1 MLAIFKPVFA
11 SVWKRKETKIF
22 LAFAFLF
29 PTLFLATTFLPKG
42 SNFMVPSV
50 SDGYLYSFVA
60 LTSSLFKSSIAF
72 TLPILALFYLTYT
85 VFKGEADSH
94 TMFLYKDIKRQDI
107 FWAKVLSLVTIV
119 LIYTGIFLLVMVPYY
134 YTRIGHLDYATLTFW
149 DHLYVMENAAFA
161 QSILGSML
169 DMLVCVLL
177 AACVSLYSG
186 VGATMAVAFGYSLGS
201 SILAVFGLASLF
213 PTGNINALYEGAS
226 LFSTLGTSV
235 LVTLVY
241 STVLAYLTLKYFK
254 EMEF

>member
-22 LAFAFLF
+22 LAFALLF

-149 DHLYVMENAAFA
+149 DHLADENAGFA
-161 QSILGSML
+161 QSILGGML

-201 SILAVFGLASLF
+201 SILAIFGLASFF

-254 EMEF
+254 KMEF

>member
-1 MLAIFKPVFA
+1 MLAIFKPVFV

-29 PTLFLATTFLPKG
+29 PTLFLASTFLPKG
-42 SNFMVPSV
+42 SNFMVPGA

-60 LTSSLFKSSIAF
+60 LTGSLFKSSNDF

-119 LIYTGIFLLVMVPYY
+119 LIYTGIFLLVMVVYF
-134 YTRIGHLDYATLTFW
+134 YTRFGHMDYATLTFW
-149 DHLYVMENAAFA
+149 DQLADENAGFV
-161 QSILGSML
+161 QSILGGML

-201 SILAVFGLASLF
+201 SILGVFGLASFF

-226 LFSTLGTSV
+226 LFSTLGTSI

-241 STVLAYLTLKYFK
+241 STVLAYMTLKYFK
-254 EMEF
+254 KMEF

>member
-22 LAFAFLF
+22 LASAFLF
-29 PTLFLATTFLPKG
+29 PTLFLASTFLPKG

-119 LIYTGIFLLVMVPYY
+119 LIYTVIFLLVMVPYY

-161 QSILGSML
+161 QSILGGML
-169 DMLVCVLL
+169 DMFVCILL

-201 SILAVFGLASLF
+201 SILAVFGLASFF
-213 PTGNINALYEGAS
+213 PTGNINVLYEGAS

-241 STVLAYLTLKYFK
+241 STVLAYLTLKCFK
-254 EMEF
+254 KMEF

>member
-22 LAFAFLF
+22 LSFAFLF
-29 PTLFLATTFLPKG
+29 PTLFLASTFLPKG
-42 SNFMVPSV
+42 SNFMVSGA

-60 LTSSLFKSSIAF
+60 LTGSLFKSSNDF

-149 DHLYVMENAAFA
+149 DHLADENAGFA
-161 QSILGSML
+161 QSILGGML

-201 SILAVFGLASLF
+201 SILAVFGLASFF

-235 LVTLVY
+235 LVTLFY

-254 EMEF
+254 KMEF

>member
-29 PTLFLATTFLPKG
+29 PTLFLASTFLPKG
-42 SNFMVPSV
+42 SNFMVPGA
-50 SDGYLYSFVA
+50 SDGYLYSFVV
-60 LTSSLFKSSIAF
+60 LTGSLFKSSNDF

-119 LIYTGIFLLVMVPYY
+119 LIYTGIFLLVMVVYY
-134 YTRIGHLDYATLTFW
+134 YTRIGYLDYATLTFW
-149 DHLYVMENAAFA
+149 DHLADENAGFA
-161 QSILGSML
+161 QSILGGML

-201 SILAVFGLASLF
+201 SILAVFGLASFF

-241 STVLAYLTLKYFK
+241 STALAYLTLKYFK
-254 EMEF
+254 KMEF

>member
-22 LAFAFLF
+22 LAFALLF
-29 PTLFLATTFLPKG
+29 PTLFLASTFLPKG
-42 SNFMVPSV
+42 SNFMVPGA
-50 SDGYLYSFVA
+50 SDGYLYSFVTLA
-60 LTSSLFKSSIAF
+60 GVVFKSASDF
-72 TLPILALFYLTYT
+72 VLPILALFYLTFT

-119 LIYTGIFLLVMVPYY
+119 LIYTGIFFLVMVVYY
-134 YTRIGHLDYATLTFW
+134 YTRIGHMDYATLTFW
-149 DHLYVMENAAFA
+149 DHLADENAGFA
-161 QSILGSML
+161 QRILGGML
-169 DMLVCVLL
+169 DMFVCILL

-201 SILAVFGLASLF
+201 SILAVFGLASFF

-226 LFSTLGTSV
+226 LFSTLGASV

-254 EMEF
+254 KMEF

>member
-22 LAFAFLF
+22 LSFAFLF
-29 PTLFLATTFLPKG
+29 PTLFLASTFLPKG

-149 DHLYVMENAAFA
+149 DHLADENAGFA
-161 QSILGSML
+161 QSILGGML

-201 SILAVFGLASLF
+201 SILAVFGLASFF

-235 LVTLVY
+235 LVTLFY

-254 EMEF
+254 KMEF

>member
-29 PTLFLATTFLPKG
+29 PTLFLASTFLPKG
-42 SNFMVPSV
+42 SNFMVPGA
-50 SDGYLYSFVA
+50 SDGYLYSFVV
-60 LTSSLFKSSIAF
+60 LTGSLFKSSNDF

-149 DHLYVMENAAFA
+149 DHLADENAGFA
-161 QSILGSML
+161 QSILGGML

-201 SILAVFGLASLF
+201 SILAVFGLASFF

-226 LFSTLGTSV
+226 LFLILGTSI

-254 EMEF
+254 KMEF

>member
-22 LAFAFLF
+22 LSFAFLF
-29 PTLFLATTFLPKG
+29 PTLFLASTFLPKG
-42 SNFMVPSV
+42 SNFMVSGA

-60 LTSSLFKSSIAF
+60 LTGSLLKSSNDF
-72 TLPILALFYLTYT
+72 TLPILVLFYLTYT

-149 DHLYVMENAAFA
+149 DHLADENAGFA
-161 QSILGSML
+161 QSILGGML

-201 SILAVFGLASLF
+201 SILAVFGLASFF

-235 LVTLVY
+235 LVTLFY

-254 EMEF
+254 KMEF

>member
-42 SNFMVPSV
+42 SNFMVPHV
-50 SDGYLYSFVA
+50 TNGYLLSFVA
-60 LTSSLFKSSIAF
+60 LTGTVFKSASDF
-72 TLPILALFYLTYT
+72 VLPILALFYLTYT

-119 LIYTGIFLLVMVPYY
+119 LVYTGIFLLVMVVYY
-134 YTRIGHLDYATLTFW
+134 YTRIGHLDYATLSFW
-149 DHLYVMENAAFA
+149 DHLADENAGFA
-161 QSILGSML
+161 QSILGGML

-201 SILAVFGLASLF
+201 SILGVFGLASFF

-226 LFSTLGTSV
+226 LFSTLGISV

-241 STVLAYLTLKYFK
+241 STVLSYLTLKYFK
-254 EMEF
+254 KMEF

>member
-1 MLAIFKPVFA
+1 MLAIFKLVFA

-22 LAFAFLF
+22 LAFALLF
-29 PTLFLATTFLPKG
+29 PTLFLASTFLPKG
-42 SNFMVPSV
+42 SNFMVPHV
-50 SDGYLYSFVA
+50 TNGYLLSFVA
-60 LTSSLFKSSIAF
+60 LTGTVFKSASDF
-72 TLPILALFYLTYT
+72 VLPILALFYLTYT

-119 LIYTGIFLLVMVPYY
+119 LIYTGIFLLVMVVYY
-134 YTRIGHLDYATLTFW
+134 YTRIGYLDYATLTFW
-149 DHLYVMENAAFA
+149 DHLADENAGFA
-161 QSILGSML
+161 QSILGGML

-201 SILAVFGLASLF
+201 SILAVFGLASFF

-254 EMEF
+254 KMEF

>member
-29 PTLFLATTFLPKG
+29 PTLFLASTFLPKG
-42 SNFMVPSV
+42 SNFMVPHV
-50 SDGYLYSFVA
+50 TNGYLLSFVA
-60 LTSSLFKSSIAF
+60 LTGTVFKSASDF

-119 LIYTGIFLLVMVPYY
+119 LIYTGIFLLVMVVYY
-134 YTRIGHLDYATLTFW
+134 YTRIGYLDYATLTFW
-149 DHLYVMENAAFA
+149 DHLADENAGFA
-161 QSILGSML
+161 QSILGGML

-201 SILAVFGLASLF
+201 SILAVFGLASFF

-254 EMEF
+254 KMEF

>member
-22 LAFAFLF
+22 LAFALLF
-29 PTLFLATTFLPKG
+29 PTLFLAASFLPKG
-42 SNFMVPSV
+42 SNFMVPRV
-50 SDGYLYSFVA
+50 DDGYLFSFVT
-60 LTSSLFKSSIAF
+60 LSGVVFKSASDF
-72 TLPILALFYLTYT
+72 VLPILALFYLTYT

-119 LIYTGIFLLVMVPYY
+119 LIYTGIFFLVMVVYF
-134 YTRIGHLDYATLTFW
+134 YTRFGHMDYAILTFW
-149 DHLYVMENAAFA
+149 DHLNATENAGFA
-161 QSILGSML
+161 QTILGVVL

-213 PTGNINALYEGAS
+213 PVGNIDALYEGAS
-226 LFSTLGTSV
+226 LLSTLGTSV

-254 EMEF
+254 KMEF

>member
-22 LAFAFLF
+22 LSFALLF
-29 PTLFLATTFLPKG
+29 PTLFLASTFLPKG
-42 SNFMVPSV
+42 HNFMAPSV
-50 SDGYLYSFVA
+50 NGGYLVSFVA
-60 LTSSLFKSSIAF
+60 LTATVFKSASDF
-72 TLPILALFYLTYT
+72 VLPILALFYLTYT

-107 FWAKVLSLVTIV
+107 FWAKVLSLATIV
-119 LIYTGIFLLVMVPYY
+119 LIYTGFFLLVMVVYY
-134 YTRIGHLDYATLTFW
+134 YTRIGYLDYATLTFW
-149 DHLYVMENAAFA
+149 DHLDVMENAAFA
-161 QSILGSML
+161 QSILGGML

-177 AACVSLYSG
+177 SACLSLYSG

-201 SILAVFGLASLF
+201 SILAIFGLASLF
-213 PTGNINALYEGAS
+213 PTGDINALYDGVS
-226 LFSTLGTSV
+226 LFSTLGLSV

-254 EMEF
+254 KMEF

>member
-22 LAFAFLF
+22 LAFALLF
-29 PTLFLATTFLPKG
+29 PTLFLASTFLPKG
-42 SNFMVPSV
+42 SNFMVPGV

-60 LTSSLFKSSIAF
+60 LTSSLFKSSNAF

-94 TMFLYKDIKRQDI
+94 TMFLYKEIKRQDI

-119 LIYTGIFLLVMVPYY
+119 LIYTGIFLLVMVVYY
-134 YTRIGHLDYATLTFW
+134 YTRIGYLDYATLTFW
-149 DHLYVMENAAFA
+149 DHLADENAGFA
-161 QSILGSML
+161 QSILGGML

-201 SILAVFGLASLF
+201 SILAVFGLASFF

-254 EMEF
+254 KMEF

>member
-22 LAFAFLF
+22 LAFALLF
-29 PTLFLATTFLPKG
+29 PTLFLASTFLPKG
-42 SNFMVPSV
+42 SNFMVPGV

-60 LTSSLFKSSIAF
+60 LTSSLFKSSNAF

-119 LIYTGIFLLVMVPYY
+119 LIYTGIFLLVMVVYY
-134 YTRIGHLDYATLTFW
+134 YTRIGYLDYATLTFW
-149 DHLYVMENAAFA
+149 DHLADENAGFA
-161 QSILGSML
+161 QSILGGML

-177 AACVSLYSG
+177 AACVSLHSG

-201 SILAVFGLASLF
+201 SILAVFGFASFF

-254 EMEF
+254 KMEF

>member
-29 PTLFLATTFLPKG
+29 PTLFLASTFLPKG
-42 SNFMVPSV
+42 SNFMVPGV

-60 LTSSLFKSSIAF
+60 LTSSLFKSSNAF

-107 FWAKVLSLVTIV
+107 FWAKVLSLVMIV
-119 LIYTGIFLLVMVPYY
+119 LIYTGIFLLVMVVYY
-134 YTRIGHLDYATLTFW
+134 YTRIGYLDYATLTFW
-149 DHLYVMENAAFA
+149 DHLADENAGFA
-161 QSILGSML
+161 QSILGGML

-201 SILAVFGLASLF
+201 SILAVFGLASFF

-226 LFSTLGTSV
+226 LFSTLGASV

-254 EMEF
+254 KMEF

>member
-1 MLAIFKPVFA
+1 MLAIFKPVFV

-22 LAFAFLF
+22 LAFALLF
-29 PTLFLATTFLPKG
+29 PTLFLASTFLPKG
-42 SNFMVPSV
+42 SNFMVPGA

-60 LTSSLFKSSIAF
+60 LTGSLFKSSNDF

-134 YTRIGHLDYATLTFW
+134 YTRFGHMDYATLTFW
-149 DHLYVMENAAFA
+149 DQLADENAGFV
-161 QSILGSML
+161 QSILGGML

-201 SILAVFGLASLF
+201 SILGVFGLASFF

-254 EMEF
+254 KMEF

>member
-201 SILAVFGLASLF
+201 SVLAIFGLASFF

-254 EMEF
+254 KMEF

>member
-29 PTLFLATTFLPKG
+29 PTLFLASTFLPKG
-42 SNFMVPSV
+42 SNFMVPGA
-50 SDGYLYSFVA
+50 SDGYLYSFVV
-60 LTSSLFKSSIAF
+60 LTGSLFKSSNDF

-119 LIYTGIFLLVMVPYY
+119 LIYTGIFLLVMVVYY
-134 YTRIGHLDYATLTFW
+134 YTRIGYLDYATLTFW
-149 DHLYVMENAAFA
+149 DHLADENAGFA
-161 QSILGSML
+161 QSILGGML

-201 SILAVFGLASLF
+201 SILAVFGLASFF

-226 LFSTLGTSV
+226 LFSTLGTSI

-254 EMEF
+254 KMEF

>member
-29 PTLFLATTFLPKG
+29 PTLFLASTFLPKG
-42 SNFMVPSV
+42 SNFMVPHV
-50 SDGYLYSFVA
+50 TNGYLLSFVA
-60 LTSSLFKSSIAF
+60 LTGTVFKSASDF

-119 LIYTGIFLLVMVPYY
+119 LIYTGIFLLVMVVYY
-134 YTRIGHLDYATLTFW
+134 YTRIGYLDYATLTFW
-149 DHLYVMENAAFA
+149 DHLADENAGFA
-161 QSILGSML
+161 QSILGGML

-201 SILAVFGLASLF
+201 SILAVFGLASFF

-241 STVLAYLTLKYFK
+241 STVLSYLTLKYFK
-254 EMEF
+254 KMEF

>member
-50 SDGYLYSFVA
+50 SGGYLFSFVT
-60 LTSSLFKSSIAF
+60 LTGIIFKSASDF
-72 TLPILALFYLTYT
+72 VLPILALFYLTYT

-107 FWAKVLSLVTIV
+107 FWAKVLSLVMIV
-119 LIYTGIFLLVMVPYY
+119 LIYTGIFLLVMVVYY
-134 YTRIGHLDYATLTFW
+134 YTRIGYLDYATLTFW
-149 DHLYVMENAAFA
+149 DHLADENAGFA
-161 QSILGSML
+161 QRILGGML
-169 DMLVCVLL
+169 DMFVCILL

-201 SILAVFGLASLF
+201 SILAVFGLASFF
-213 PTGNINALYEGAS
+213 PTGNINVLYEGAS

-241 STVLAYLTLKYFK
+241 STVLAYLTLKCFK
-254 EMEF
+254 KMEF

>member
-186 VGATMAVAFGYSLGS
+186 VGATVAVAFGYSLGS
-201 SILAVFGLASLF
+201 SILAIFGLASFF
-213 PTGNINALYEGAS
+213 PTGDINALYEGAS
-226 LFSTLGTSV
+226 LFSTLGLSV

-254 EMEF
+254 KMEF

>member
-201 SILAVFGLASLF
+201 SILAVFGLASFF

-254 EMEF
+254 KMEF

>member
-22 LAFAFLF
+22 LTFALLF
-29 PTLFLATTFLPKG
+29 PTLFLASTFLPKG
-42 SNFMVPSV
+42 SNFMVPGV

-60 LTSSLFKSSIAF
+60 LTSSLFKSSNAF

-107 FWAKVLSLVTIV
+107 FWAKVLSLVTII
-119 LIYTGIFLLVMVPYY
+119 LIYTGIFLLVMVLYY

-149 DHLYVMENAAFA
+149 DHLADENAGFA
-161 QSILGSML
+161 QIILGGML

-213 PTGNINALYEGAS
+213 PTGNINVLYEGAS

-241 STVLAYLTLKYFK
+241 STVLACLTLKYFK
-254 EMEF
+254 KMEF

>member
-1 MLAIFKPVFA
+1 MLTIFQPVFA

-22 LAFAFLF
+22 LSFALLF
-29 PTLFLATTFLPKG
+29 PTLFLASTFLPKG
-42 SNFMVPSV
+42 HNFMAPSV
-50 SDGYLYSFVA
+50 NGGYLVSFVA
-60 LTSSLFKSSIAF
+60 LTATVFKSASDF
-72 TLPILALFYLTYT
+72 VLPILALFYLTYT

-119 LIYTGIFLLVMVPYY
+119 LIYTGIFLLVMVVYY

-149 DHLYVMENAAFA
+149 DHLVDENAGFA
-161 QSILGSML
+161 QSILGGML

-201 SILAVFGLASLF
+201 SILAVFGLASFF

-254 EMEF
+254 KMEF

>member
-29 PTLFLATTFLPKG
+29 PTLFLASTFLPKG
-42 SNFMVPSV
+42 SNFMVPHV
-50 SDGYLYSFVA
+50 TNGYLLSFVA
-60 LTSSLFKSSIAF
+60 LTGTVFKSASDF

-149 DHLYVMENAAFA
+149 DHLADENAGFA
-161 QSILGSML
+161 QSILGGML

-201 SILAVFGLASLF
+201 SILAVFGLASFF

-241 STVLAYLTLKYFK
+241 STVLSYLTLKYFK
-254 EMEF
+254 KMEF

>member
-29 PTLFLATTFLPKG
+29 PTLFLASTFLPKG
-42 SNFMVPSV
+42 HNFMAPSV
-50 SDGYLYSFVA
+50 NGGYLVSFVA
-60 LTSSLFKSSIAF
+60 LTGTVFKSASDF
-72 TLPILALFYLTYT
+72 VLPILALFYLTYT
-85 VFKGEADSH
+85 VFKGEADNH

-119 LIYTGIFLLVMVPYY
+119 LIYTGIFLLVMVVYY

-149 DHLYVMENAAFA
+149 DHLADENAGFA
-161 QSILGSML
+161 QSILGGML

-241 STVLAYLTLKYFK
+241 STVLSYLTLKYFK
-254 EMEF
+254 KMEF

>member
-29 PTLFLATTFLPKG
+29 PTIFLASTFLPKG
-42 SNFMVPSV
+42 SNFMVPHV
-50 SDGYLYSFVA
+50 PNGYLLSFVA
-60 LTSSLFKSSIAF
+60 LTSVIFQSASSF
-72 TLPILALFYLTYT
+72 VLPILALFYLTYT

-119 LIYTGIFLLVMVPYY
+119 LIYTGIFLLVMVVYY

-149 DHLYVMENAAFA
+149 DHLNATENAGFA
-161 QSILGSML
+161 QSILGGML

-254 EMEF
+254 KMEF

>member
-22 LAFAFLF
+22 LAFALLF
-29 PTLFLATTFLPKG
+29 PTLFLASTFLPKG
-42 SNFMVPSV
+42 SNFMVPGV

-60 LTSSLFKSSIAF
+60 LTSSLFKSSNAF

-119 LIYTGIFLLVMVPYY
+119 LIYTGIFLLVMVVYY
-134 YTRIGHLDYATLTFW
+134 YTRIGYLDYATLTFW
-149 DHLYVMENAAFA
+149 DHLADENAGFA
-161 QSILGSML
+161 QSILGGML

-201 SILAVFGLASLF
+201 SILAVFGLASFF

-226 LFSTLGTSV
+226 LFSTLGASV

-254 EMEF
+254 KMEF